1 MLALFHTI
9 LLICFEQVKINS
21 INGKLALVET
31 GCEFQI
37 AFSRNYYYTC
47 RTFREKKKKK
57 KRLRMFSL
65 LQSLQ
70 YNSSIASSKSERW
83 SCRYPEPALGKL
95 ELAPRNCSRYL
106 LWDQRDQVGKIF
118 KVASSKINLEMLR
131 QLTTWRSWVPVC
143 FKNNTGGVSAF
154 LDAFRKMVCGTFSHF
169 TAVIVAEET
178 ALV

>member
-9 LLICFEQVKINS
+9 FLICFEQVKMNS
-21 INGKLALVET
+21 IHGKLALVET

-37 AFSRNYYYTC
+37 AFSRNYYYTG
-47 RTFREKKKKK
+47 RTFREKKKNKK
-57 KRLRMFSL
+57 LRMFSL

-70 YNSSIASSKSERW
+70 YNSLINSSKSERW

-95 ELAPRNCSRYL
+95 ELAPRNRPRYL

-131 QLTTWRSWVPVC
+131 QLATWRSWVPVC
-143 FKNNTGGVSAF
+143 FKNSTGGVSAF
-154 LDAFRKMVCGTFSHF
+154 LDAFRKMVCGTL
-169 TAVIVAEET
+169 VISQ
-178 ALV
+178 L